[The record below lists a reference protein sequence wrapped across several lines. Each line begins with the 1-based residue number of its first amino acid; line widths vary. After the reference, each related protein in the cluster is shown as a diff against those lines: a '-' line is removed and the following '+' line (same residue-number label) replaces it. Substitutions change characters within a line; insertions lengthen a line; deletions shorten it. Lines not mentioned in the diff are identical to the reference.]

1 MSGFASSALAVG
13 AYQAAPAIDAF
24 IDRKLDQYGLAEAN
38 LALVGFSQGTM
49 MVLHVGLR
57 RQAAVAAIVG
67 YSRMLTDIKDIA
79 HTDFAKP
86 PALLVHG
93 TADPI
98 VPFAAMHLAKGEL
111 KRNNV
116 DVTSHV
122 SRGVG
127 QSVDPN
133 GLRLG
138 RDFLVGRFGN

>member
-1 MSGFASSALAVG
+1 MA
-13 AYQAAPAIDAF
+13 
-24 IDRKLDQYGLAEAN
+24 
-38 LALVGFSQGTM
+38 
-49 MVLHVGLR
+49 LHVGLR

-67 YSRMLTDIKDIA
+67 YSGMLTDIKDIA

-93 TADPI
+93 TADPV

-122 SRGVG
+122 SRGVDH
-127 QSVDPN
+127 SVDPN

-138 RDFLVGRFGN
+138 RDFLVVRFGN